1 MTNPLEVA
9 TLSSVSYNERNQVL
23 DLIIESR
30 RSIRKFKPEIPPRE
44 LVKQVIYSGLLAP
57 YSGIAVSRNDFRR
70 FIVILRDSETTSQVA
85 VLLKQKIV
93 SMCERLERRMRI
105 DSFLKRHGQA
115 FYQNLKA
122 MSQHG
127 VPNIGK
133 APYYIVVAEQKGVP
147 PVEQR
152 SLAHCM
158 QNMWLKS
165 TALGLGFQLLSIT
178 AQMAEDKK
186 FCDLL
191 SICPGDFALDGCLIG
206 YPDAIPPLAKRPQVD
221 RVTKWID

>member
-1 MTNPLEVA
+1 MINPLGVT
-9 TLSSVSYNERNQVL
+9 TLSSVSGNERNQVL

-30 RSIRKFKPEIPPRE
+30 HSIRKFKPEMPPRE
-44 LVKQVIYSGLLAP
+44 LMKQVIYAGLLAP
-57 YSGIAVSRNDFRR
+57 YSGIAVSRNDFRQ

-85 VLLKQKIV
+85 VLLKQKVV
-93 SMCERLERRMRI
+93 SMYEELERQMRI

-115 FYQNLKA
+115 FYQNLRA

-133 APYYIVVAEQKGVP
+133 APYYIVVAEQKGIP
-147 PVEQR
+147 AVEQR

-191 SICPGDFALDGCLIG
+191 GICCGDFALDGCLIG

>member
-1 MTNPLEVA
+1 MMNPLEVSI
-9 TLSSVSYNERNQVL
+9 LSSVSGTERNQVL
-23 DLIIESR
+23 DFIIESR
-30 RSIRKFKPEIPPRE
+30 RSIRKFKPEMPPRE
-44 LVKQVIYSGLLAP
+44 LVKQVIHAGLLAP
-57 YSGIAVSRNDFRR
+57 YSGIAVSRNDFRQ
-70 FIVILRDSETTSQVA
+70 FTIILRDSETTSQVA
-85 VLLKQKIV
+85 VLLKQKMV
-93 SMCERLERRMRI
+93 SMCEKLERQMRT
-105 DSFLKRHGQA
+105 DAFLKRHGQA

-133 APYYIVVAEQKGVP
+133 APYYVVVAEQKGIP

-186 FCDLL
+186 FCDMLG
-191 SICPGDFALDGCLIG
+191 IYPGDFALDGCLLG
-206 YPDAIPPLAKRPQVD
+206 YPDAFPPLAKRPQAD
-221 RVTKWID
+221 HVTKWID